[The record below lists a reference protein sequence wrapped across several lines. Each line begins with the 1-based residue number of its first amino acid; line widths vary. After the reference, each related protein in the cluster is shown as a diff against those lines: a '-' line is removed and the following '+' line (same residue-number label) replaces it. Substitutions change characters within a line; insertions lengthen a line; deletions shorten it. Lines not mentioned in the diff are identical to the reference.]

1 MGVRSFPVSDRRAD
15 PPRDCLNT
23 HLYRV
28 VMTEESLR
36 DVGLLALRVGVG
48 GALFAHGVQKL
59 FGWFGGGGLQGTGA
73 MFDQIGFTPGKVNA
87 VVAGLGEAGGGAL
100 LALGLATPAA
110 AAAVAGTMGVA
121 ASMHAPKGFFAAE
134 GGLECPA
141 LLGVAAGA
149 LALTGP
155 GQLSVDRLLGHRV
168 NRSWMRTLA
177 LGLVAPA
184 VTAVI
189 LRRRRALAAVAAET
203 TSAEPAEPAETR

>member
-1 MGVRSFPVSDRRAD
+1 M
-15 PPRDCLNT
+15 
-23 HLYRV
+23 
-28 VMTEESLR
+28 
-36 DVGLLALRVGVG
+36 
-48 GALFAHGVQKL
+48 
-59 FGWFGGGGLQGTGA
+59 
-73 MFDQIGFTPGKVNA
+73 NA

-110 AAAVAGTMGVA
+110 GAAVAGTMGVA

-134 GGLECPA
+134 GGLEYPA

-203 TSAEPAEPAETR
+203 TSAEPA